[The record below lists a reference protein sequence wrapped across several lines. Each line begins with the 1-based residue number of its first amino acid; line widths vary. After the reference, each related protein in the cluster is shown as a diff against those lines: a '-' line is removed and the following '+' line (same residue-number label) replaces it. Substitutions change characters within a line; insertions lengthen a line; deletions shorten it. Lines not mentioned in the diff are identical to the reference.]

1 MKVKKF
7 ARASRL
13 WTLLAVGLVAVVV
26 AACGSSSNNSTASKT
41 SSGGGSSATSSSS
54 GTSSSST
61 PSGSPYVLGSITS
74 ETGPFAS
81 SDAPG
86 APGIEAWATYVNAHG
101 GINGHPVKVTV
112 KDDQGNPSIAI
123 SDVKAFASQSDVL
136 ALVGS
141 ISSEEGSWGP
151 VASAL
156 KLPVVGDFPFTPVS
170 YGEPYIFPQGTTFPS
185 LLYGQ
190 VYAAVKLEHTPKVG
204 LYYCAEESACAG
216 SVPPVKE
223 FATQLGGKVVSAEG
237 VSATA
242 PNYDAVCQAA
252 KSAGVQTMILALGE
266 STIVSVA
273 NSCASIDYHPNFD
286 FQSTSLEPSQG
297 SIASMNNHS
306 IGVTETFP
314 WMAST
319 TSAQQAFQAGT
330 KNVPAKYVGAA
341 LSLAWTSGALF
352 QAAIAHS
359 HGTVSRQSIAEALWG
374 LPKGDTLGGLA
385 PPLAYKANSP
395 APQVKCFFAEKL
407 SGGKWAPVGGGS
419 KTFCQ
424 P

>member
-1 MKVKKF
+1 MKLNKF
-7 ARASRL
+7 TRA
-13 WTLLAVGLVAVVV
+13 LLMPVAVAAAALAV
-26 AACGSSSNNSTASKT
+26 AACGSSSNTTSTT
-41 SSGGGSSATSSSS
+41 SSTSSTSSTPAASS
-54 GTSSSST
+54 GTGST
-61 PSGSPYVLGSITS
+61 TTASGTPYMLGSITS

-81 SDAPG
+81 SDAAG
-86 APGIEAWATYVNAHG
+86 APAIQAWASYVNAHG
-101 GINGHPVKVTV
+101 GINGHPVQVTV
-112 KDDQGNPSIAI
+112 KDDQGNPSIAL
-123 SDVKAFASQSDVL
+123 SEVKAFAAQSDIL

-170 YGEPYIFPQGTTFPS
+170 YSEPYVFPQGTTFPS

-190 VYAAVKLEHTPKVG
+190 VYAAVKLEKTPKVG

-223 FATQLGGKVVSAEG
+223 FATQLGGTVVNAQA

-242 PNYDAVCQAA
+242 PNYDAICQSA

-273 NSCASIDYHPNFD
+273 NSCASVDYHPNFD

-297 SIASMNNHS
+297 SIPSLNNHS

-314 WMAST
+314 WVASAT
-319 TSAQQAFQAGT
+319 PAQQAFQAGT
-330 KNVPAKYVGAA
+330 TSVPAKDVGAA
-341 LSLAWTSGALF
+341 ESLAWTSGALF
-352 QAAIAHS
+352 QAAIANDH
-359 HGTVSRQSIAEALWG
+359 TTASRQSIAQSLWA

-395 APQVKCFFAEKL
+395 SPQVKCFFAMKL
-407 SGGKWAPVGGGS
+407 TGGKWVPVGGGS
-419 KTFCQ
+419 KTYCQ